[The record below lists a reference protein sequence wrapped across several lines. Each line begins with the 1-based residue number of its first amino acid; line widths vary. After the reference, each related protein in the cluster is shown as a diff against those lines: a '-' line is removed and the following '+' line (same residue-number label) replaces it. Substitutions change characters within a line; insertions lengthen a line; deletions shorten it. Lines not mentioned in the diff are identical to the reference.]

1 MEIKRWVIC
10 ALIGILTGLVACFI
24 DIVVENLAG
33 LKYRVIKDS
42 ILQRHCVGHVGC
54 GLRAEPG
61 VRLHR
66 QAVKN
71 RADRAP

>member
-33 LKYRVIKDS
+33 LKYRLIKDS
-42 ILQRHCVGHVGC
+42 ILYSCPAWWVGNGDLQESPSACPC
-54 GLRAEPG
+54 G
-61 VRLHR
+61 
-66 QAVKN
+66 
-71 RADRAP
+71 